1 MLRLFPIAAILAL
14 LSGTALA
21 QEAVQNAEP
30 TPAKVELGTLPEA
43 DATPVDPARVEAMRI
58 ERQQRLALNAEMN
71 ARIEKTKKDV
81 QTLEEQFLATTDPAA
96 KLAIQKQIA
105 EVKKESR
112 IDLLRI
118 QMRHAEAAGRTE
130 QVKEIAAA
138 IQKMTN
144 PQIERAA
151 TPAVRVQ
158 RQTTQE
164 AGQ

>member
-1 MLRLFPIAAILAL
+1 MSRVFVPAL
-14 LSGTALA
+14 LLAALFLPALA
-21 QEAVQNAEP
+21 DEPAGVTEP
-30 TPAKVELGTLPEA
+30 TPAKHEARILPE
-43 DATPVDPARVEAMRI
+43 TGVIPIDPARAEAMRL
-58 ERQQRLALNAEMN
+58 ERQQRLALNAEMT
-71 ARIEKTKKDV
+71 ARIEKAKKDV
-81 QTLEEQFLATTDPAA
+81 QSLEAQFLAASDPAT
-96 KLAIQKQIA
+96 KLAIQKEIS

-130 QVKEIAAA
+130 QVKEISAA
-138 IQKMTN
+138 IQKMMY

-158 RQTTQE
+158 RPATPE